1 MQKEKQRFNKAMEYY
16 RKGNYDDSQKIFN
29 EILKSVDLEE
39 HTSMAIDIYFAL
51 ANILHTK
58 GEIGKAIDAFKKVL
72 VLGPNHTDASICLS
86 ILYNDIGHYES
97 AKKIFKQV
105 DKRVKANAKEGEL
118 LEDGHINK
126 KFSQKHYELGELYL
140 AYQRYDEALFEYN
153 KTISLDP
160 ANLEV
165 RIKIAKVYAKKN
177 FFNKAFDELKK
188 LKNEYPKYSEAR
200 VALGILYYGSG
211 KVLEAQNEWE
221 RVLSVD
227 PKCEE
232 AKMYL
237 NLSKTATE
245 TQVALH

>member
-1 MQKEKQRFNKAMEYY
+1 MVYEQDKFFKEGLECYKNGRYEEA
-16 RKGNYDDSQKIFN
+16 QKIFN
-29 EILKSVDLEE
+29 EILTSVD
-39 HTSMAIDIYFAL
+39 TSTHSSMIVDIYFSL
-51 ANILHTK
+51 ANIFHTK

-72 VLGPNHTDASICLS
+72 ELEPNHTDASISLS

-97 AKKIFKQV
+97 AKKIFEQT
-105 DKRVKANAKEGEL
+105 DKRVKAYTREGEL

-126 KFSQKHYELGELYL
+126 KFSQKHYELAEMYIS
-140 AYQRYDEALFEYN
+140 YQRYDEALFEYN

-160 ANLEV
+160 TNLEA
-165 RIKIAKVYAKKN
+165 RIKIAKVYAKKK

-188 LKNEYPKYSEAR
+188 LKNEYPKYSEGR

-221 RVLSVD
+221 RVLSID
-227 PKCEE
+227 PRCEE

-245 TQVALH
+245 TQV